1 MDEED
6 LINSIGTLAKSGTKA
21 YIEHLKK
28 VKMTEF
34 IFIGSMGF
42 YSAFVVA
49 SRVDGSPKLGSDIAY
64 KWSSTGDG
72 TYTIEQVQLD
82 SVGTE
87 IVLHIKDDC
96 KDYLEDWKLRQI
108 INKYSDHLPIGFMM
122 RKQSSEDDK
131 VSDEF
136 EVVNHKICFMES
148 WIKVLSQKM
157 SINHFIS
164 KLLMT
169 LKTHCLGYMLKQKVI

>member
-1 MDEED
+1 M
-6 LINSIGTLAKSGTKA
+6 ITK
-21 YIEHLKK
+21 
-28 VKMTEF
+28 
-34 IFIGSMGF
+34 
-42 YSAFVVA
+42 
-49 SRVDGSPKLGSDIAY
+49 KLGSDIAY

-108 INKYSDHLPIGFMM
+108 INKYSDHLPVEIMM

-131 VSDEF
+131 ASDEF
-136 EVVNHKICFMES
+136 EVVNHKIALWRADKS
-148 WIKVLSQKM
+148 T
-157 SINHFIS
+157 IS
-164 KLLMT
+164 EDEYKSFY
-169 LKTHCLGYMLKQKVI
+169 KQVAHDFEDPFLGWC